1 MQTSRGAVRCR
12 CALVLAFVALISMRV
27 TAQDD
32 VLAKARQ
39 AATSGHRADA
49 LHILEERLATTP
61 RDVDA
66 RLLYGLVLSWEGR
79 YDDARP
85 VLQEVL
91 AQAPGYADARV
102 ALMNVEY
109 WSGRSSEAR
118 ELADEILVTDPGN
131 AQARVVRERLT
142 LRPWEAGASYS
153 VDSFDDGSDPWH
165 EATISLT
172 RKTRVGSLIVRGS
185 RAERFG
191 EEDQLGEV
199 DFYPR
204 FRPGTYAYISA
215 GVTPGPVLYP
225 QYRLAFDLY
234 QSLGRGFEASGGARY
249 LDFDNP
255 ATIYAATLSK
265 YIGNWMFTGK
275 LYYVPGS
282 GDLDATSASTSG
294 HGGFRRYFGSD
305 GTSFVGVAYSHGFNV
320 EEVRNIVDL
329 ATLHADTI
337 RGEFDRRLHAPLRI
351 YGSASVSRQER
362 AARPTLRQF
371 NVTGGFLVLF

>member
-1 MQTSRGAVRCR
+1 MPISRGAVQCR
-12 CALVLAFVALISMRV
+12 CALVLAFVALVSMRV
-27 TAQDD
+27 AAQDD

-49 LHILEERLATTP
+49 LHILEERLAAAP

-85 VLQEVL
+85 VLQQVL
-91 AQAPGYADARV
+91 AQAPGYSDARV

-118 ELADEILVTDPGN
+118 ELADAILVTDPGN

-142 LRPWEAGASYS
+142 LRPWEAGASYA
-153 VDSFDDGSDPWH
+153 VDSFDDGTGSWH
-165 EATISLT
+165 EAAISLT
-172 RKTRVGSLIVRGS
+172 RKTRVGSLILRGS
-185 RAERFG
+185 RAERFD

-215 GVTPGPVLYP
+215 GVTPDPVLYP
-225 QYRLAFDLY
+225 RYRLAFDLY
-234 QSLGRGFEASGGARY
+234 QSLGRGFELSGGARY
-249 LDFDNP
+249 LDFENP

-265 YIGNWMFTGK
+265 YIGNWMLTGK
-275 LYYVPGS
+275 LYHVPGS
-282 GDLDATSASTSG
+282 GDLDSTSG

-305 GTSFVGVAYSHGFNV
+305 GTSFVGAAYSHGFNV
-320 EEVRNIVDL
+320 EEVRNLVDF
-329 ATLHADTI
+329 AAVHADTI
-337 RGEFDRRLHAPLRI
+337 RGEFDRKLNAPLRV

-362 AARPTLRQF
+362 AARPALRQV

>member
-1 MQTSRGAVRCR
+1 MQNSRGAVQCR
-12 CALVLAFVALISMRV
+12 CALVLAFVVLICVRA

-49 LHILEERLATTP
+49 LHILEDRLAAAP

-118 ELADEILVTDPGN
+118 ELADEILVSDPGN
-131 AQARVVRERLT
+131 TQARVVRERLA

-153 VDSFDDGSDPWH
+153 VDSFDDGTDPWR

-172 RKTRVGSLIVRGS
+172 RKTRVGSLILRGS

-204 FRPGTYAYISA
+204 FRPGTYAYLSA

-225 QYRLAFDLY
+225 RYRLAFDLY
-234 QSLGRGFEASGGARY
+234 QSLGRGFEVSGGARY
-249 LDFDNP
+249 LDFESP
-255 ATIYAATLSK
+255 ATIYVATLSK

-275 LYYVPGS
+275 LYHVPGS
-282 GDLDATSASTSG
+282 GDLDSTFG
-294 HGGFRRYFGSD
+294 QGGFRRYFGGD
-305 GTSFVGVAYSHGFNV
+305 GTSYVGVTYSHGFSV
-320 EEVRNIVDL
+320 EEVRNVVDL

-337 RGEFDRRLHAPLRI
+337 RGEFDRRLHAPLRL

-362 AARPTLRQF
+362 AIRPTLRQI
-371 NVTGGFLVLF
+371 NVTGGLLVLF

>member
-1 MQTSRGAVRCR
+1 MPTSRGAVQCR
-12 CALVLAFVALISMRV
+12 CALVLAFVLLSCTRAA
-27 TAQDD
+27 AQDD

-49 LHILEERLATTP
+49 LQILEERLAVAP

-85 VLQEVL
+85 VLQQVL

-109 WSGRSSEAR
+109 WSGRSSAAR

-142 LRPWEAGASYS
+142 LRRWEAGASYS
-153 VDSFDDGSDPWH
+153 VDSFDDGTDPWH
-165 EATISLT
+165 EAAISLT
-172 RKTRVGSLIVRGS
+172 RKTRVGAVILRGN
-185 RAERFG
+185 RAERFD
-191 EEDQLGEV
+191 EVDQLGEV

-215 GVTPGPVLYP
+215 GVAPDPVLYP
-225 QYRLAFDLY
+225 RYRVAFDLY
-234 QSLGRGFEASGGARY
+234 QSLGRGFEVSGGGRY
-249 LDFDNP
+249 LDFEEP
-255 ATIYAATLSK
+255 ATIYAAALSK
-265 YIGNWMFTGK
+265 YLGNWMLTGK
-275 LYYVPGS
+275 LNYIPGS
-282 GDLDATSASTSG
+282 GDLNSTSG
-294 HGGFRRYFGSD
+294 YGGARRYFGGD

-320 EEVRNIVDL
+320 EEVRNLVDL

-337 RGEFDRRLHAPLRI
+337 RGEFDRKLHASLRL

-362 AARPTLRQF
+362 ASAPALRQI